1 MIERINIYKAF
12 LHTLFLSNISRVL
25 LLLSGIV
32 IARSLG
38 PDGRGDIAMI
48 IATISILSIFGSIVN
63 GANEILMGE
72 ANERQKPLVRQTI
85 LWSGLLALFVAIIIV
100 SVPDTVLIYIF
111 GSSNDK
117 LQYLFPLLFFFFVA
131 EEGVR
136 RILLAKQD
144 FKYINNVQA
153 LSTTFYVLSIL
164 ILIGVFNFEV
174 FAVILIYIMQQFLTF
189 TAYLIRINSMQPPL
203 VNKSLK
209 GSLLKKAV
217 PIGTRSLLLGVPTLL
232 LLQSDILLIK
242 YFTNSISVGL
252 YQVSVSISML
262 VLMVSRILSTI
273 IRSKAVSERDGYS
286 STLLIAKIYAVFAM
300 LIVILFYF
308 FGESLILIL
317 FGDVFS
323 DSYLPA
329 LILFVGNVFWGY
341 GDTLVGYIVAKY
353 RYPIFISIGF
363 NFAFIINI
371 VLNVL
376 LIPVYGFIVAAWSSL
391 VAYIIMSIVCGYR
404 FKLIS
409 NTTIKKLIWFDLHE
423 INKIR
428 QLLGKKNV

>member
-1 MIERINIYKAF
+1 MKAGKWIKYF
-12 LHTLFLSNISRVL
+12 QYV
-25 LLLSGIV
+25 
-32 IARSLG
+32 
-38 PDGRGDIAMI
+38 
-48 IATISILSIFGSIVN
+48 FG
-63 GANEILMGE
+63 A
-72 ANERQKPLVRQTI
+72 
-85 LWSGLLALFVAIIIV
+85 
-100 SVPDTVLIYIF
+100 
-111 GSSNDK
+111 
-117 LQYLFPLLFFFFVA
+117 
-131 EEGVR
+131 
-136 RILLAKQD
+136 
-144 FKYINNVQA
+144 
-153 LSTTFYVLSIL
+153 IL